1 MPSPP
6 IDLIPDFIPVL
17 GYLDDLLIVPLGI
30 RLAVRL
36 VPRSLM
42 EEFRALAL
50 QRDSRPISR
59 VGLIA
64 IILVWAAAALVT
76 LNMIAPS

>member
-1 MPSPP
+1 
-6 IDLIPDFIPVL
+6 
-17 GYLDDLLIVPLGI
+17 
-30 RLAVRL
+30 
-36 VPRSLM
+36 M

-64 IILVWAAAALVT
+64 IILVWVVAALVT
-76 LNMIAPS
+76 LNMIASI